1 MNKDKEYIQNLEENY
16 AALFQVA
23 FIILEDKTG
32 IVVLSKSGEKIG
44 VFKNIQLMPA
54 IQVYPLPSDMK
65 TIEVG
70 SILRMFATAEEK
82 SEFEINNPELELTD
96 IVQPSATS
104 EEVRS
109 EISSLISK
117 VEKGK
122 KLWKRE
128 QGLWVIVQAVR
139 SL

>member
-1 MNKDKEYIQNLEENY
+1 MQKDKEYIQNLEENY
-16 AALFQVA
+16 TALFQVA

-54 IQVYPLPSDMK
+54 IQIYPLPSDMK

-70 SILRMFATAEEK
+70 SILRMFASPQEK
-82 SEFEINNPELELTD
+82 EEFEINNPELQLTD

-104 EEVRS
+104 EDIKS

-117 VEKGK
+117 VEKGEK
-122 KLWKRE
+122 
-128 QGLWVIVQAVR
+128 I
-139 SL
+139 

>member
-1 MNKDKEYIQNLEENY
+1 MQKDKEYIQNLEENY
-16 AALFQVA
+16 TALFQVA

-54 IQVYPLPSDMK
+54 IQIYPLPSDMK

-70 SILRMFATAEEK
+70 SILRMFASSQEK
-82 SEFEINNPELELTD
+82 EEFEINNPELQLTD

-104 EEVRS
+104 EDIRS
-109 EISSLISK
+109 EISLLISK
-117 VEKGK
+117 VEKGEK
-122 KLWKRE
+122 
-128 QGLWVIVQAVR
+128 I
-139 SL
+139 

>member
-1 MNKDKEYIQNLEENY
+1 MMQKDKEYIQNLEENY
-16 AALFQVA
+16 TALFQVA

-32 IVVLSKSGEKIG
+32 IVVLSKNGEKIG

-117 VEKGK
+117 VEKGE
-122 KLWKRE
+122 KL
-128 QGLWVIVQAVR
+128 
-139 SL
+139 

>member
-1 MNKDKEYIQNLEENY
+1 MQKDKEYIQNLEENY
-16 AALFQVA
+16 TALFQVA

-32 IVVLSKSGEKIG
+32 IVVLSKNGEKIG
-44 VFKNIQLMPA
+44 VFKDIQLMPA

-117 VEKGK
+117 VEKGE
-122 KLWKRE
+122 KL
-128 QGLWVIVQAVR
+128 
-139 SL
+139 